1 MAIQA
6 GVTPK
11 MPPFRRRHLPSL
23 GAFATFEVA
32 AKHLSFTLAGKELNV
47 TQGAIS
53 QQIRQLESALDT
65 QLFIRKHNALELTD
79 AGRLLLGSVTE
90 GLDAISASVLA
101 ITGAEEPQHVTI
113 SATDAMARYWLGP
126 RIRAF
131 RDCHPE
137 VGFTVLA
144 SDSDDTF
151 RNYAQTDMSLLCGN
165 ERSEAGEEMHFLCA
179 EVAQPVCT
187 PAFLD
192 AHGPFRTP
200 EQLNAVNLLHLH
212 ESHWSAEAIGWH
224 PLGWTEWFRAQGAQ
238 MRKAPSSLSTNK
250 VSLLLDACLAGDGVM
265 LGFPHLVEQHLNDG
279 SLVTAHEGT
288 VSAGRGNFL
297 ICRQASL
304 RRPEVALFRTALL
317 DSLGA

>member
-1 MAIQA
+1 
-6 GVTPK
+6 
-11 MPPFRRRHLPSL
+11 MPPVRRRHMPSL

-53 QQIRQLESALDT
+53 QQIRQLETALDT
-65 QLFIRKHNALELTD
+65 QLFVRKHNALELTD
-79 AGRLLLGSVTE
+79 AGRLLLGSVTQ
-90 GLDAISASVLA
+90 GLDTISASVKA
-101 ITGAEEPQHVTI
+101 ITGAEDPKHVTI
-113 SATDAMARYWLGP
+113 SATDAMARHWLAP

-131 RDCHPE
+131 RERYPD

-165 ERSEAGEEMHFLCA
+165 ERSEAGEEMHFLFS
-179 EVAQPVCT
+179 EVAQPVCA
-187 PAFLD
+187 PSFLA
-192 AHGPFRTP
+192 AHGPFRAP

-212 ESHWSAEAIGWH
+212 ESHWSADAIGWH
-224 PLGWTEWFRAQGAQ
+224 PLGWSEWFKAQGAQ
-238 MRKAPSSLSTNK
+238 LQQAPSSLSTNK
-250 VSLLLDACLAGDGVM
+250 VSLLLEACLAGDGVM
-265 LGFPHLVEQHLNDG
+265 LGFPHLLERHLKDG
-279 SLVTAHEGT
+279 SLIIAHGGT

-297 ICRQASL
+297 VCRQSAL

-317 DSLGA
+317 NDKDVHRLSG

>member
-1 MAIQA
+1 
-6 GVTPK
+6 
-11 MPPFRRRHLPSL
+11 MPPFKRRHMPSL

-65 QLFIRKHNALELTD
+65 QLFVRKHNALELTD
-79 AGRLLLGSVTE
+79 EGRLLLGSVTQ
-90 GLDAISASVLA
+90 GLDVISASVNA
-101 ITGAEEPQHVTI
+101 ITGKEEPQQVTI
-113 SATDAMARYWLGP
+113 SATDAMARYWLAP

-131 RDCHPE
+131 RETHTN
-137 VGFTVLA
+137 VSFTVLA

-151 RNYAQTDMSLLCGN
+151 RNYARTDMSLLCGN
-165 ERSEAGEEMHFLCA
+165 ERSEAGEETHFLFA

-187 PAFLD
+187 PEFIA
-192 AHGPFRTP
+192 AHGPFNTP

-212 ESHWSAEAIGWH
+212 ESHWNADAIGWH
-224 PLGWTEWFRAQGAQ
+224 PLGWVEWFKAQGAKMQ
-238 MRKAPSSLSTNK
+238 QGVSSLSTNK
-250 VSLLLDACLAGDGVM
+250 VSLLIDACLAGEGVM
-265 LGFPHLVEQHLNDG
+265 LGFPHLIERHLKEG
-279 SLVTAHEGT
+279 SLVTAHDEC

-304 RRPEVALFRTALL
+304 HRPEVDLFRNALL
-317 DSLGA
+317 DGLRG